1 MALILTV
8 LAAFFTSALSA
19 ILGVAGG
26 VTLMA
31 VMLTTLPAAAV
42 IPIHGVAQLVSNTSR
57 FLLMIKSVE
66 WPIFFRFL
74 VGLIPASFIGVSLSG
89 LLSEVG
95 LKTVMATF
103 ILVSTWFPVG
113 GLAKLLGSRQ
123 SFIGAGML
131 TGVVSMLV
139 GAAGPMLAPFFL
151 QTGLNREAMIATQA
165 ACQFFQHL
173 IKIVLFGLIL
183 DFNYLEY
190 SALLM
195 FLAIAAIVGTIAG
208 RKFLQSKLNEEQF
221 RKALKVVLTLIAIKI
236 LVVDI
241 FLKGI

>member
-1 MALILTV
+1 MALVLTV
-8 LAAFFTSALSA
+8 LASFFTAALSA
-19 ILGVAGG
+19 VLGVAGG
-26 VTLMA
+26 VALMA

-42 IPIHGVAQLVSNTSR
+42 IPVHGVAQLVSNTSR
-57 FLLMIKSVE
+57 FLLMLKSVE

-74 VGLIPASFIGVSLSG
+74 VGLIPASFVGVSLSG

-103 ILVSTWFPVG
+103 ILISTWFPVG

-131 TGVVSMLV
+131 TGIVSMLV

-183 DFNYLEY
+183 DFDYLEY
-190 SALLM
+190 STLLICLALA
-195 FLAIAAIVGTIAG
+195 AIAGTIAG
-208 RKFLQSKLNEEQF
+208 RKFLQSRLNEEQF
-221 RKALKVVLTLIAIKI
+221 RKALKIVLTLIALKI
-236 LVVDI
+236 LI
-241 FLKGI
+241 FDVILQGV